1 MDRVEDLFYS
11 FYRDIEFSCDFRVLG
26 SLHHDRDRTSGD
38 AGYSLWI
45 FIAAVLML
53 VLLIYVWSHIHMTE
67 LEYQIARELSS
78 REQLAEEQAKL
89 KVELATLKSPQR
101 IETIAREKLQ
111 MTYPGREQVIL
122 IK

>member
-1 MDRVEDLFYS
+1 MEAVE
-11 FYRDIEFSCDFRVLG
+11 VLRHTVREQDG
-26 SLHHDRDRTSGD
+26 TSGD
-38 AGYSLWI
+38 AGYSTWI
-45 FIAAVLML
+45 FIATVLML

-78 REQLAEEQAKL
+78 REQLIEEQAKL

-101 IETIAREKLQ
+101 IETIAKEKLQ

-122 IK
+122 LK